1 MQAPEGLGFRVATE
15 GPYYGEQGFGILSS
29 APFEPLQEKRPL
41 SLHYFGVWGSGLRV
55 EGLGLG
61 LRMLKTV
68 AGAASSQ
75 QPFGAQS
82 KLKTDY
88 CGLVG

>member
-29 APFEPLQEKRPL
+29 APFEPLQEKKAFVFALLR
-41 SLHYFGVWGSGLRV
+41 VWGSRFRV

-68 AGAASSQ
+68 AGAKSSQ
-75 QPFGAQS
+75 QPFGAQA
-82 KLKTDY
+82 KLKTS
-88 CGLVG
+88 